1 MVGIWA
7 AAFAQQ
13 LSDRLEDKKA
23 ENAIRQVAN
32 DEYDAE
38 LVNIYTDQFKSNRE
52 FYLNRMAVDQAERSK
67 LQGDTII
74 ATNAVREVLDKTTI
88 PQILGNEVK
97 PLSNQEKQARVDDN
111 EVYKFVK
118 TLKLR
123 NPNLRLTKDM
133 LVPAI
138 VKAMKV
144 SPNLFMKSS
153 AKSEINKAPD
163 TTIDPEA
170 QKNMNKMFKAEAELK
185 SISDDESFFSMASDF
200 LSPVWA
206 SLTNEPGRRMTQE
219 EAKSLMIKRYGDNYS
234 KVNKYK
240 EEYVSGRGTQLRI
253 NPEVASGL
261 YEEVLER
268 GRVIEEERAAGLAE
282 DRRQKGIVS
291 KIAHDQTRK
300 ANLSPMYM
308 TNLSNESRK
317 DVIVKLT
324 TIYGTDDRDPQGN
337 LMFSKKRSGELKQ
350 LDQIGQLLADKAAR
364 EAREDANI
372 LRNERNGEIWKYNAN
387 NPQAGIDL
395 REEALANTK
404 ASGIVAEFQKE
415 MERRGPGIAVPAKEQ
430 IEILERLWK
439 GAYGSTLKASGSP
452 SSKKGG
458 GTSTIIDL
466 NPKKNSNAGNIV
478 QDQNIASG
486 KTHKITPKTINYFP
500 GFTVGDTVQ
509 VEFKKPN
516 NTYTEGS
523 YEVTKV
529 P

>member
-7 AAFAQQ
+7 SAFAQQ
-13 LSDRLEDKKA
+13 VSDRLEDKKA
-23 ENAIRQVAN
+23 ENALKQVAN
-32 DEYDAE
+32 DEYDAGLVE
-38 LVNIYTDQFKSNRE
+38 LYTDQFKSNRE

-170 QKNMNKMFKAEAELK
+170 QKNMNKMFKA
-185 SISDDESFFSMASDF
+185 DDESFFSMASDF

-268 GRVIEEERAAGLAE
+268 GRVIEEERAAGLAAE
-282 DRRQKGIVS
+282 NREATNRATTRRQQTKKKNLGSNFMVNTSKKAKGIVTAKLVNMYGEFERDALGQIIF
-291 KIAHDQTRK
+291 KIGRQGD
-300 ANLSPMYM
+300 L
-308 TNLSNESRK
+308 
-317 DVIVKLT
+317 
-324 TIYGTDDRDPQGN
+324 GN
-337 LMFSKKRSGELKQ
+337 LDR
-350 LDQIGQLLADKAAR
+350 IGRMLADKAGEEVQAR
-364 EAREDANI
+364 VDELRESRSGDTWTYNESNNQAELDLQRDALEGVKAIGVVKKFQGEIERLQKDAGAEIPAAAQVKI
-372 LRNERNGEIWKYNAN
+372 LR
-387 NPQAGIDL
+387 
-395 REEALANTK
+395 
-404 ASGIVAEFQKE
+404 
-415 MERRGPGIAVPAKEQ
+415 
-430 IEILERLWK
+430 RLWK
-439 GAYGSTLKASGSP
+439 EAYGSTLKASSKADGNSSGGS
-452 SSKKGG
+452 
-458 GTSTIIDL
+458 TTV
-466 NPKKNSNAGNIV
+466 NAQLVAKYVSEGPNKEV
-478 QDQNIASG
+478 TDDIASVL
-486 KTHKITPKTINYFP
+486 P
-500 GFTVGDTVQ
+500 GYNRGI
-509 VEFKKPN
+509 K
-516 NTYTEGS
+516 
-523 YEVTKV
+523 
-529 P
+529 

>member
-7 AAFAQQ
+7 SAFAQQ
-13 LSDRLEDKKA
+13 VSDRLEDKKA
-23 ENAIRQVAN
+23 ENALKQVAN
-32 DEYDAE
+32 DEYDAGLVE
-38 LVNIYTDQFKSNRE
+38 LYTDQFKSNRE

-268 GRVIEEERAAGLAE
+268 GRVIEEERAAGLAAE
-282 DRRQKGIVS
+282 NREATNRATTRRQQTKKKNLGSNFMVNTSKKAKGIVTAKLVDMYGEYERDALGQIIF
-291 KIAHDQTRK
+291 KIGRK
-300 ANLSPMYM
+300 GDL
-308 TNLSNESRK
+308 
-317 DVIVKLT
+317 
-324 TIYGTDDRDPQGN
+324 GN
-337 LMFSKKRSGELKQ
+337 LDR
-350 LDQIGQLLADKAAR
+350 IGRMLADKAGEEVQAR
-364 EAREDANI
+364 ADELRESRSGDTWTYNESNNQAELDLQRDALEGVKAIGVVKKFQGEIEKLQNQRGAGAEIPAAAQVKI
-372 LRNERNGEIWKYNAN
+372 LR
-387 NPQAGIDL
+387 
-395 REEALANTK
+395 
-404 ASGIVAEFQKE
+404 
-415 MERRGPGIAVPAKEQ
+415 
-430 IEILERLWK
+430 RLWK
-439 GAYGSTLKASGSP
+439 EAYGSTLKASSKADGNSSGGSTTVNAQLVAKYV
-452 SSKKGG
+452 SQ
-458 GTSTIIDL
+458 GT
-466 NPKKNSNAGNIV
+466 NIEV
-478 QDQNIASG
+478 TDAIASVLSG
-486 KTHKITPKTINYFP
+486 YNKGDRINVELTNNGGDFKIT
-500 GFTVGDTVQ
+500 
-509 VEFKKPN
+509 
-516 NTYTEGS
+516 
-523 YEVTKV
+523 KV
-529 P
+529 K